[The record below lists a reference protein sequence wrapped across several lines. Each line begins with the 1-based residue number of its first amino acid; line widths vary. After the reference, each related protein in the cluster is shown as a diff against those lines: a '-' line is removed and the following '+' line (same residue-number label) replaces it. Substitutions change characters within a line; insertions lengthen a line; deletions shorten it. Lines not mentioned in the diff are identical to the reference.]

1 MSKKSILKTFG
12 AGLVAG
18 ALIGVRVAISLYEFG
33 YDTRIRVE
41 NGDKAAER
49 LDDTIR
55 AIKVQIGESSPL
67 KKMANN

>member
-1 MSKKSILKTFG
+1 MKKKDILKTFG

-49 LDDTIR
+49 LDETIR
-55 AIKVQIGESSPL
+55 VIKVQIGESSPL
-67 KKMANN
+67 KKMAKN